1 MLQVLQHVGQHVA
14 TALPRPLAVLLSDW
28 ALVLSLHLHP
38 PASEAWHGR
47 GDMATWSTTR
57 SLEAPEA
64 EHRAKWCKRT
74 DTHRP
79 FHRDSRLTKSNTCT
93 VGRWKFGGRL
103 ACYQQA
109 PSEEWPIF
117 AYFCNLGVDP
127 TTKHDVQTCL
137 NVSANTT
144 YSSDLSMFRGS
155 GTLLTM
161 AWNCGDLW
169 RNLEA
174 CLAVAILSSSRWP
187 GCKWQAMSNS
197 IGGNPSIHSVH

>member
-1 MLQVLQHVGQHVA
+1 MTAMTANSWDIANLNENKVSTDQQFDVGSGFYLAIPSNSGCCKCCNMLGNMLQRLCQGHWPCCFQIELWSFHCTSILRRQKHG
-14 TALPRPLAVLLSDW
+14 TAA
-28 ALVLSLHLHP
+28 
-38 PASEAWHGR
+38 
-47 GDMATWSTTR
+47 ATWPH
-57 SLEAPEA
+57 EAQPEA
-64 EHRAKWCKRT
+64 SKHAKLNTVQNGANAPTRT

-79 FHRDSRLTKSNTCT
+79 FHCDSRLTKSNTCT

-161 AWNCGDLW
+161 A
-169 RNLEA
+169 
-174 CLAVAILSSSRWP
+174 
-187 GCKWQAMSNS
+187 
-197 IGGNPSIHSVH
+197 